1 MNPALLY
8 GVITMVAWGC
18 WIVLGD
24 AASDSIDPEM
34 AAFITYF
41 VATIVSG
48 VYVVVSDV
56 SLAVTERGLVL
67 SALAGIGAVT
77 GVVATYIGV
86 SVGSTALVTTLG
98 GMYFVITAIIS
109 VLALGEPLSANK
121 VVGIGLAL
129 AAIVVI
135 NQ

>member
-1 MNPALLY
+1 MNPGILY
-8 GVITMVAWGC
+8 GVITMFAWGI

-41 VATIVSG
+41 VATIVAG
-48 VYVVVSDV
+48 IYVLVSDV
-56 SLAVTERGLVL
+56 SLAVTERGVVL
-67 SALAGIGAVT
+67 SSLAGLGAVT

-98 GMYFVITAIIS
+98 GMYFVITAVIS
-109 VLALGEPLSANK
+109 VLVLGEPLSVNK
-121 VVGIGLAL
+121 IAGICLAL

>member
-109 VLALGEPLSANK
+109 VLVLGEPLSANK

>member
-1 MNPALLY
+1 MNPGILY
-8 GVITMVAWGC
+8 GVITMFAWGI

-41 VATIVSG
+41 VATIVAG
-48 VYVVVSDV
+48 IYVLVSDV
-56 SLAVTERGLVL
+56 SLAVTERGVVL
-67 SALAGIGAVT
+67 SALAGLGAVT

-109 VLALGEPLSANK
+109 VLVLGEPLSVNK
-121 VVGIGLAL
+121 IAGICLAL

>member
-1 MNPALLY
+1 MNPGILY
-8 GVITMVAWGC
+8 GVITMFAWGI

-41 VATIVSG
+41 VATIVAG
-48 VYVVVSDV
+48 IYVLVSDV
-56 SLAVTERGLVL
+56 SLAVTERGVVL
-67 SALAGIGAVT
+67 SSLAGLGAVT

-109 VLALGEPLSANK
+109 VLVLGEPLSVNK
-121 VVGIGLAL
+121 IAGICLAL

>member
-8 GVITMVAWGC
+8 GTITMVAWGI

-24 AASDSIDPEM
+24 AASDSIAPEM

-41 VATIVSG
+41 VATIVAG

-56 SLAVTERGLVL
+56 SLAVTGRGLAL
-67 SALAGIGAVT
+67 SALAGLGAVT
-77 GVVATYIGV
+77 GVVATYVGV
-86 SVGSTALVTTLG
+86 SVGSTALVSTLG
-98 GMYFVITAIIS
+98 GMYFVVTAVIS
-109 VLALGEPLSANK
+109 ILVLGEPLSANK

-129 AAIVVI
+129 VAIVVI

>member
-1 MNPALLY
+1 MNSALVY
-8 GVITMVAWGC
+8 GTITMLAWGV

-24 AASDSIDPEM
+24 AASDSIAPEM
-34 AAFITYF
+34 AAFVTYF
-41 VATIVSG
+41 VATILVG
-48 VYVVVSDV
+48 VYVLVTDV
-56 SLAVTERGLVL
+56 SVAVTGRGLAL
-67 SALAGIGAVT
+67 SALAGVGAVT

-86 SVGSTALVTTLG
+86 SIGSTALVSTLG

>member
-8 GVITMVAWGC
+8 GTITMVAWGI

-24 AASDSIDPEM
+24 AASDSIAPEM

-41 VATIVSG
+41 VATIVAG

-56 SLAVTERGLVL
+56 SLAVTGRGLAL
-67 SALAGIGAVT
+67 SALAGLGAVT

-86 SVGSTALVTTLG
+86 SVGSTALVSTLG
-98 GMYFVITAIIS
+98 GMYFVVTAVIS
-109 VLALGEPLSANK
+109 ILVLGEPLSANK
-121 VVGIGLAL
+121 VLGIGLAL
-129 AAIVVI
+129 VAIVVI

>member
-8 GVITMVAWGC
+8 GVITMVAWGF